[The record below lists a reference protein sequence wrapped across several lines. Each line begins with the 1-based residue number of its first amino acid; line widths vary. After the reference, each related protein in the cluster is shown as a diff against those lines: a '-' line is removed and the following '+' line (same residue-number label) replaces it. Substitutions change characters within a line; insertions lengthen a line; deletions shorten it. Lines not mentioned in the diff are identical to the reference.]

1 MTTDSQNSKS
11 NPISGKG
18 FEEAYNLVVLEIK
31 QLEQAQRDI
40 GLKLAE
46 AKSARD
52 TLLRLRPN
60 RIAATKRGETSHSKN
75 EAPERKPIKH
85 HKGSLT
91 GEIVRRSKVI
101 LIASGRPL
109 ERSELLE
116 EIERTGFTVEA
127 KHPARFVGRALWASK
142 EFIHL
147 PKKGYWVKGEEL
159 PQIE

>member
-1 MTTDSQNSKS
+1 MTTDSQNPKS
-11 NPISGKG
+11 NPILGKG
-18 FEEAYNLVVLEIK
+18 FEEAYNLVVSEIK

-40 GLKLAE
+40 GMKLAE

-52 TLLRLRPN
+52 TLLRLRPRHTAPPGRN
-60 RIAATKRGETSHSKN
+60 RRAKGVAMES
-75 EAPERKPIKH
+75 KPIKH

-91 GEIVRRSKVI
+91 GEIVKRSKLI

-116 EIERTGFTVEA
+116 EIERSGFRVDA

-142 EFIHL
+142 DFIHL

-159 PQIE
+159 PEIE